1 MWASTHLSR
10 HQSNTSKE
18 SDHGERFAHVL
29 KSPIDAIRRRV
40 LHHESDIE
48 SDSERDLRNRDRSSH
63 NRHGRLRKLAHP
75 DRYQNGRGSLDA
87 ATSQAEDLAHDAAVS
102 SRQSSIAPIAES
114 LGGQTD
120 PPGGGDFMDK
130 KLGWSHI
137 EGTAEENSLVR
148 ELDNKP
154 ESDAQRDEEY
164 TKHEA

>member
-48 SDSERDLRNRDRSSH
+48 SDSERDRSSH

-75 DRYQNGRGSLDA
+75 DRYRNGRGSLDA
-87 ATSQAEDLAHDAAVS
+87 ATSQAEDFAHDAAVS
-102 SRQSSIAPIAES
+102 SRQSSIAPIAEL
-114 LGGQTD
+114 LGEQTD
-120 PPGGGDFMDK
+120 LPGGGDFMDK

-137 EGTAEENSLVR
+137 EATAEENSPVR